1 MIRTLDDVTGK
12 EIERNTFWLL
22 GMKDDFYTIQQIKQ
36 SACEDSSVPV
46 VVFYMAPRTGLVLD
60 EQASHYMPP
69 DRLPTWEEY
78 DAKIEEYGEAL
89 SEVPI
94 MLILEPSFLMHTF
107 NSENEYHAAD
117 YQLSFTQRVDS
128 IIRKFP
134 KGKIQSAY
142 QTAPYHFQF
151 KLGLMWMLETH
162 STFNGRS
169 TWTIL
174 LTCFSRCPVR

>member
-89 SEVPI
+89 ADVPL

-117 YQLSFTQRVDS
+117 HQLSFTQRVDS
-128 IIRKFP
+128 IIRRFP
-134 KGKIQSAY
+134 KGNILKSLKLFNY
-142 QTAPYHFQF
+142 LF
-151 KLGLMWMLETH
+151 KHGLTWMLETH
-162 STFNGRS
+162 STFSGQS

-174 LTCFSRCPVR
+174 STCFSRCPVR

>member
-134 KGKIQSAY
+134 KGMIRNS
-142 QTAPYHFQF
+142 
-151 KLGLMWMLETH
+151 
-162 STFNGRS
+162 
-169 TWTIL
+169 
-174 LTCFSRCPVR
+174 